1 MSAVGPL
8 ALRSTSHVKDV
19 CCSCSRGTPASPPQM
34 CDDAAARVWIK
45 RHATELSATGGA
57 FAPPPVGPSDG
68 AVSWVRVVCAM
79 CARAVSERGAKRRSP
94 PLRHPHTVLLPVST
108 LQAVAESSVGCLHGW
123 RCAVACPLLACACS
137 FGRWQRSRVQA
148 KSEYTHQNYGGYY
161 RSPSSLLRNRVRFV
175 GIWKPGTRRH
185 FQAPRYAG
193 A

>member
-1 MSAVGPL
+1 MS
-8 ALRSTSHVKDV
+8 LRQDV
-19 CCSCSRGTPASPPQM
+19 CCSRGTPASPPQM

-94 PLRHPHTVLLPVST
+94 PLRHPPHTVFLPVST

-123 RCAVACPLLACACS
+123 RCAVTARCLLALAASGGGSVVVCRLKAN
-137 FGRWQRSRVQA
+137 
-148 KSEYTHQNYGGYY
+148 THRDIIN
-161 RSPSSLLRNRVRFV
+161 
-175 GIWKPGTRRH
+175 
-185 FQAPRYAG
+185 
-193 A
+193 